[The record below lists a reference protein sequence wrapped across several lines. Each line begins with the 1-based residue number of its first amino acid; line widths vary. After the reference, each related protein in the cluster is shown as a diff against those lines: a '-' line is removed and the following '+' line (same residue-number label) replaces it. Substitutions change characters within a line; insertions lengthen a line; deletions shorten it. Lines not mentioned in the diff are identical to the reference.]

1 MTRHFTVA
9 SYNIHGCVGKDR
21 ARDVARVA
29 QVIRDLDADIVG
41 LQEVDSRAGPHS
53 DSMQMDYLARET
65 GLQAIGGA
73 AIMRY
78 NRHYG
83 NVILTRHPVHDVRRI
98 DLSVRG
104 QEPRGIVD
112 VDLEIHGVP
121 VRAMVTHFGLGIAE
135 RRFQAQRLLKTL
147 DQYPAEPTTI
157 VVVMGDFNE
166 WFPLSRSLGW
176 LSRRFGPAR
185 APLTYPAFLPLLP
198 LDRIWV
204 SPAAALIDIQ
214 SLNTGQTRI
223 CSDHLPIK
231 ATIDTAVLANGHR

>member
-1 MTRHFTVA
+1 MTQRITVA

-29 QVIRDLDADIVG
+29 QVIRELDTDVVG

-53 DSMQMDYLARET
+53 DSMQMDYLSRET
-65 GLQAIGGA
+65 GLEAIRGA

-83 NVILTRHPVHDVRRI
+83 NVILTRHPVLNVRRV

-104 QEPRGIVD
+104 QEPRGILD
-112 VDLEIHGVP
+112 VDLDIRGVL
-121 VRAMVTHFGLGIAE
+121 VRVMVTHFGLGIAE
-135 RRFQAQRLLKTL
+135 RRFQAKRLLKAL
-147 DQYPAEPTTI
+147 DQHLPEEAAI

-176 LSRRFGPAR
+176 LTRRFGPVR

-204 SPAAALIDIQ
+204 APGSALIDVQ
-214 SLNTGQTRI
+214 AFNTGQTRI
-223 CSDHLPIK
+223 CSDHLPLK
-231 ATIDTAVLANGHR
+231 ATIDADVAALAPG

>member
-1 MTRHFTVA
+1 MTQRITVA

-29 QVIRDLDADIVG
+29 QVIRDIDADVVG

-53 DSMQMDYLARET
+53 DSMQMDYLSRET

-83 NVILTRHPVHDVRRI
+83 NLILTRHPVRDVRRI
-98 DLSVRG
+98 DLSVRR
-104 QEPRGIVD
+104 QEPRGAVD
-112 VDLEIHGVP
+112 VDLDIHGVL
-121 VRAMVTHFGLGIAE
+121 VRVLVTHFGLGIAE
-135 RRFQAQRLLKTL
+135 RRFQAQRLLKAL

-157 VVVMGDFNE
+157 LVVMGDFNE

-176 LSRRFGPAR
+176 LSKRLGPVR

-204 SPAAALIDIQ
+204 TPASALIDIQ
-214 SLNTGQTRI
+214 ALNTGQTRI
-223 CSDHLPIK
+223 CSDHLPVK
-231 ATIDTAVLANGHR
+231 ATIDTDVRAFASR

>member
-1 MTRHFTVA
+1 MTQRITVA

-29 QVIRDLDADIVG
+29 QVIRELDADVVG

-53 DSMQMDYLARET
+53 DSMQSDYLARET
-65 GLQAIGGA
+65 GLEAIRGA

-83 NVILTRHPVHDVRRI
+83 NVILTRHPVRNVRRV

-104 QEPRGIVD
+104 QEPRGILD
-112 VDLEIHGVP
+112 VDLDIRGVM
-121 VRAMVTHFGLGIAE
+121 VRVMVTHFGLGIAE
-135 RRFQAQRLLKTL
+135 RRFQAKRLLKAL
-147 DQYPAEPTTI
+147 DQHPPEAAI

-176 LSRRFGPAR
+176 LTRRFGPAR

-204 SPAAALIDIQ
+204 APASALVGVQ
-214 SLNTGQTRI
+214 AFNTGQTRI
-223 CSDHLPIK
+223 CSDHLPVK
-231 ATIDTAVLANGHR
+231 ATIDADVAALATD

>member
-1 MTRHFTVA
+1 MTKRLTVA

-21 ARDVARVA
+21 ARDVSRVA
-29 QVIRDLDADIVG
+29 QVIRGLDVDVVG

-53 DSMQMDYLARET
+53 DSMQMDYLSRET

-83 NVILTRHPVHDVRRI
+83 NAILTRHTVRDVRRI

-104 QEPRGIVD
+104 QEPRGILD
-112 VDLEIHGVP
+112 VDLDIRGVG
-121 VRAMVTHFGLGIAE
+121 VRVMVTHFGLGIAE
-135 RRFQAQRLLKTL
+135 RRFQAQRLLRAL
-147 DQYPAEPTTI
+147 DQEPPEAAGL

-204 SPAAALIDIQ
+204 TPAAALVDIQ
-214 SLNTGQTRI
+214 ALSTGQTRV
-223 CSDHLPIK
+223 CSDHLPVK
-231 ATIDTAVLANGHR
+231 ATIDPDVLANALR